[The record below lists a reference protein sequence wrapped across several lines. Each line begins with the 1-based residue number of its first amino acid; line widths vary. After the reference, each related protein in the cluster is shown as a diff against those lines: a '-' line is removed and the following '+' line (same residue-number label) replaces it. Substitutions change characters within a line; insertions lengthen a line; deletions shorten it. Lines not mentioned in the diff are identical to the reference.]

1 MELWAEVRTRRER
14 DTEGAGKWGGS
25 TVILEC
31 GRVDLIKRPVRPK
44 KKKKIP
50 EWGTS
55 LVVQWLRLCAFNA
68 EGRGFNS
75 WSSK

>member
-14 DTEGAGKWGGS
+14 NREGAGKWGEG

-31 GRVDLIKRPVRPK
+31 GQVDLIKRLVRQ

-55 LVVQWLRLCAFNA
+55 LAVQRLRLCAFNA

>member
-31 GRVDLIKRPVRPK
+31 GRVDLIKRPVRQK
-44 KKKKIP
+44 KKKP
-50 EWGTS
+50 RMGDFS
-55 LVVQWLRLCAFNA
+55 GGPVVKTLCF
-68 EGRGFNS
+68 
-75 WSSK
+75 